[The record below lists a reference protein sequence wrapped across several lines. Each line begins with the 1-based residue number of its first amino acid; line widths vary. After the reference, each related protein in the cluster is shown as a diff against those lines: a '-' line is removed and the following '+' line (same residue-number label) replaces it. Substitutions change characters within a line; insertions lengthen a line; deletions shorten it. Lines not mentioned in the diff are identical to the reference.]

1 MNRKAIDFIK
11 NFSYTLF
18 SNLVSLLI
26 SALVVL
32 VVPKLI
38 GVEEY
43 GYWQLYLFYT
53 SYVGFLHFGW
63 NDGVYLR
70 YGGKEYDKL
79 DKKLLFSQYHMLV
92 ISQLLIGMSIALL
105 AVFFVRDPE
114 RMFIFQMTALCL
126 VIVNSRYMLLFL
138 LQATN
143 RIKGYAQITILDR
156 VTYLGL
162 VLVLLAFGV
171 REYKLMIVAD
181 LAGKFI
187 SLLFAM
193 YSCRDIVFRRL
204 SDFYFSFRETFLNIS
219 VGIKLMFS
227 NIASKFV
234 LGFVKFG
241 IERSWDV
248 ATFGKVSL
256 TLSVSNLVMLFI
268 NAIGLVMYPV
278 LRRTR
283 EEKLSEIYT
292 TMRDLLMVLLLGALV
307 VYYPLKSTLSKWLP
321 DYADS
326 LNYMGMLFPIMV
338 FEGKMSLLINTYL
351 KALRMEKRILVV
363 NVISLAVSALLTLI
377 TTVIIKD
384 LDLAII
390 SIVGLLAFRSIIA
403 EVVLSK
409 KLAIPVYKDIIL
421 EIIMS
426 IIFISTAW
434 LINTPMVMVFYGLAY
449 LIYLCVKRSDIC
461 ISIANLKQLLR
472 S

>member
-70 YGGKEYDKL
+70 CGGKDYDKI

-126 VIVNSRYMLLFL
+126 VIVNSRYMLLLL

>member
-70 YGGKEYDKL
+70 YGGKDYDKL

>member
-70 YGGKEYDKL
+70 CGGKDYDKI

>member
-70 YGGKEYDKL
+70 YGGKDYDKI

-219 VGIKLMFS
+219 VEL
-227 NIASKFV
+227 
-234 LGFVKFG
+234 
-241 IERSWDV
+241 
-248 ATFGKVSL
+248 SL
-256 TLSVSNLVMLFI
+256 CFQT
-268 NAIGLVMYPV
+268 
-278 LRRTR
+278 
-283 EEKLSEIYT
+283 
-292 TMRDLLMVLLLGALV
+292 
-307 VYYPLKSTLSKWLP
+307 
-321 DYADS
+321 
-326 LNYMGMLFPIMV
+326 
-338 FEGKMSLLINTYL
+338 
-351 KALRMEKRILVV
+351 
-363 NVISLAVSALLTLI
+363 
-377 TTVIIKD
+377 
-384 LDLAII
+384 
-390 SIVGLLAFRSIIA
+390 
-403 EVVLSK
+403 
-409 KLAIPVYKDIIL
+409 
-421 EIIMS
+421 
-426 IIFISTAW
+426 
-434 LINTPMVMVFYGLAY
+434 
-449 LIYLCVKRSDIC
+449 
-461 ISIANLKQLLR
+461 
-472 S
+472 

>member
-70 YGGKEYDKL
+70 CGGKDYDKI

-384 LDLAII
+384 LDLVII